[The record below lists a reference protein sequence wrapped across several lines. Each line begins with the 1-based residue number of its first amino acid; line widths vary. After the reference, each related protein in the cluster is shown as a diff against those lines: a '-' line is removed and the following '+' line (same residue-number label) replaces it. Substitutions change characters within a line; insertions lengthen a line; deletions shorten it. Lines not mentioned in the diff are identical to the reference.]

1 MAADRVQSRT
11 GATSAE
17 RRRPTILA
25 VANTVAKIT
34 AVGLSLY
41 PLAAPDRPQFRG
53 KAMRPRAIAYPMIP
67 LAVPVT
73 WLRRGRPAPYPHAA
87 DLLLSL
93 PVILDAGA
101 NAVDIYRRVRNFD
114 LLVHTVNAFVGAI
127 VFGAAL
133 APLMPNRW
141 SSAALATSLGISMA
155 AIWELAE
162 FTALKSGEDGL
173 ELTYENTMLDIA
185 TSSLGAAAAG
195 IVTAAVVWP
204 RRAEVGA
211 LFGWRLVE
219 RPRP

>member
-1 MAADRVQSRT
+1 
-11 GATSAE
+11 
-17 RRRPTILA
+17 LA